1 MKLKLGKQ
9 GLLLGGVFLA
19 VFLLVVAALEGYFGA
34 WHGGKRARAWTREL
48 FSDQPAS
55 REAAEKALTEM
66 GSAAIPE
73 LIRLLETR
81 DSALRRQLTQWTTRG
96 PRPVRRL
103 IRVRL
108 GNSDSAIVREKG
120 AQLLGKLG
128 PRAKAAVPE
137 LLRALGDPDM
147 TVATTAAGALGRIG
161 EPAVAGLIA
170 ATTSTNQITR
180 HMAVFALGEI
190 GHPARESIPALISR
204 LEDSYLFVQSSASW
218 SLAQMGSNAV
228 TPLIEA
234 TTREDPRAWMAA
246 VRVLTNQP
254 SLLRLVIPEL
264 EVMAGATDAEQRR
277 KAGIAVNRLNLRN
290 RRLVEP
296 EVQ

>member
-1 MKLKLGKQ
+1 M
-9 GLLLGGVFLA
+9 
-19 VFLLVVAALEGYFGA
+19 GA
-34 WHGGKRARAWTREL
+34 
-48 FSDQPAS
+48 
-55 REAAEKALTEM
+55 
-66 GSAAIPE
+66 AAIPE

-81 DSALRRQLTQWTTRG
+81 DSTLRRQLTQWTTRG

-103 IRVRL
+103 IHVRL

-128 PRAKAAVPE
+128 PLAKAAVPE

-147 TVATTAAGALGRIG
+147 TVATTAAGALSKIG
-161 EPAVAGLIA
+161 EPAVPGLIA

-190 GHPARESIPALISR
+190 GSSARESIPALISR
-204 LEDSYLFVQSSASW
+204 LEDSYPFVQSSASW

-228 TPLIEA
+228 APLIEA
-234 TTREDPRAWMAA
+234 TTSENPRTWMAA

-264 EVMAGATDAEQRR
+264 EVMAGAADEDQRR
-277 KAGIAVNRLNLRN
+277 KAGKAVIRLELRN
-290 RRLVEP
+290 RRQVGP
-296 EVQ
+296 AVQ